1 MNIEKVIAKVLAAA
15 NTKRTDAGFQGS
27 RGDGGA
33 TAMEAGVR
41 FYRAG
46 LRKELPEE
54 WAEYAHEAKQEADP
68 EHAEY
73 VRLKKKFG

>member
-1 MNIEKVIAKVLAAA
+1 
-15 NTKRTDAGFQGS
+15 
-27 RGDGGA
+27 
-33 TAMEAGVR
+33 MEAGMR

-54 WAEYAHEAKQEADP
+54 WVKYANEAEQEADP